1 MMAMKSSPNTPTR
14 GAVRARAR
22 RRSERGAALV
32 EALVA
37 LPFFIIVF
45 ALTMFVG
52 KFYGDKMKTMRQS
65 REAAWAGA
73 TVGCSGG
80 AGSPLEEAATA
91 DLGEAAGAPGTE
103 IFSKGFG
110 NSSASMTAQVNA
122 SNVIGGWGVPIKST
136 TIVACNEK
144 RQETNLLNVASYIF
158 KLFI

>member
-1 MMAMKSSPNTPTR
+1 MDTRSGTPALR
-14 GAVRARAR
+14 ALRARVR

-37 LPFFIIVF
+37 IPFFIIVF

-65 REAAWAGA
+65 REVAWAGA
-73 TVGCSGG
+73 TVGCNGG
-80 AGSPLEEAATA
+80 GGSPLEDAATA
-91 DLGEAAGAPGTE
+91 DLQEAAGAPGTE
-103 IFSKGFG
+103 ILSKGFG
-110 NSSASMTAQVNA
+110 DSSATMAAQVNA
-122 SNVIGGWGVPIKST
+122 SNVVGGFGVPIKST

-144 RQETNLLNVASYIF
+144 RQDTNLLNVATYIF